1 MRKGRSGTAETLA
14 LILVS
19 GSTTSE
25 RRPRLLVLNQY
36 YWPGVEATANL
47 LTELCE
53 ALAVDHDVTVLAGG
67 APGAPSR
74 QTRHGVEIVRVHS
87 TSYER
92 SRLSRR
98 AANYLTYVVGVIWKG
113 MFARRPDLVVCMTD
127 PPFIGAI
134 ARVVAARFRRPLLVI
149 AQDVF
154 PEIAVKLGRLRNPV
168 IVRLLRVLVD
178 SSLRSADRVV
188 AIGDTMKRRLEEKG
202 VASERIRVIPNWCD
216 VTSVVP
222 MPRDNPWAREHR
234 LVRRFVVMHSG
245 NVGHAQDLDTLIR
258 ACMFL
263 RDLNNL
269 AVRIIGGGARRDEL
283 MELAR
288 RLKTDRVRFMPWQ
301 PYELRSLSLST
312 GDIHV
317 VGLARGL
324 AGYVVPSRLYGIL
337 ATGRPVIAAA
347 EAESETAQLVARIG
361 CGVVIPPGNPFA
373 LAEAI
378 RAAHDGEYDLA
389 EMGRRAREFA
399 QAEGDRP
406 IAIRRYGAV
415 LRELQPSS

>member
-1 MRKGRSGTAETLA
+1 
-14 LILVS
+14 LIFVL
-19 GSTTSE
+19 GSTTTA

-53 ALAVDHDVTVLAGG
+53 ALAADHDVIVIAGS
-67 APGAPSR
+67 APGLPAR
-74 QTRHGVEIVRVHS
+74 QVRSGVEIVRVRS
-87 TSYER
+87 TSYDR
-92 SRLSRR
+92 SRLWRR
-98 AANYLTYVVGVIWKG
+98 ALNYLTYVVGVVWKAT
-113 MFARRPDLVVCMTD
+113 FARRPDLVVCMTD

-134 ARVVAARFRRPLLVI
+134 ARVIAARFRRPLLVI

-168 IVRLLRVLVD
+168 VIRVLRLLVD

-188 AIGDTMKRRLEEKG
+188 AIGETMKRRLEEKG
-202 VASERIRVIPNWCD
+202 VRSERIRVIPNWCD

-222 MPRDNPWAREHR
+222 SPRDNPWARSHR

-258 ACMFL
+258 ACTFL
-263 RDLNNL
+263 RDLDNL

-283 MELAR
+283 ALLAR
-288 RLKTDRVRFMPWQ
+288 RLGADQVRFMHWQ

-312 GDIHV
+312 ADIHV

-337 ATGRPVIAAA
+337 AAGRPVIAAA
-347 EAESETAQLVARIG
+347 EPESETAQLVARVG
-361 CGVVIPPGNPFA
+361 CGVVVPPGNPFV
-373 LAEAI
+373 LARAI

-389 EMGRRAREFA
+389 EMGRRARAFA
-399 QAEGDRP
+399 ETEGDRP
-406 IAIRRYGAV
+406 IAIGRYGAV
-415 LRELQPSS
+415 LGELQAL